1 MDLSNENTLMIF
13 ATLVYGLALLYSIFL
28 WRKGFTKDDKVIL
41 GMICLGFS
49 FHSAA
54 LVIRAAEVQR
64 CPINNLFEVTMFTS
78 WIIGLG
84 FLLSAIW
91 TKSRSHG
98 PFISPVIFSLSLM
111 TLFPNVDDRSDSL
124 TLEGWFILHVP
135 LILLSYGVFALAGV
149 ASVMY
154 LTHVHYLK
162 YNKESVFWVRLPS
175 ITQLERA
182 ATILLYGGVVFL
194 AIGLALGFS
203 FLKVSTGSFISQDA
217 KIFWSIGVLAG
228 YLILVFLHY
237 FRGVRGRYLSWSIIG
252 LLIFVFS
259 TFWAANLLSDI
270 HNNPL
275 QG

>member
-1 MDLSNENTLMIF
+1 MDFSNEHTLMPI
-13 ATLVYGLALLYSIFL
+13 ATLIYGVASLYSVFL
-28 WRKGFTKDDKVIL
+28 WRKGFTKDDKIVL
-41 GMICLGFS
+41 GIISGGFI
-49 FHSAA
+49 FHTAS
-54 LVIRAAEVQR
+54 LIIRAAEEQR

-78 WIIGLG
+78 WVIGLG
-84 FLLSAIW
+84 FLLSVFW

-98 PFISPVIFSLSLM
+98 PFISPVLFSLSLM
-111 TLFPNVDDRSDSL
+111 TLFPNVDDKSDTF

-162 YNKESVFWVRLPS
+162 YDKESVFWVRLPS

-182 ATILLYGGVVFL
+182 ATVLLYFGVL
-194 AIGLALGFS
+194 LLTIGLALGFS
-203 FLKVSTGSFISQDA
+203 FLKISTGSFISQDA
-217 KIFWSIGVLAG
+217 KIYWSIAVLAG
-228 YLILVFLHY
+228 YLILLFAHY
-237 FRGVRGRYLSWSIIG
+237 FKGLRGRYLAWSTIG
-252 LLIFVFS
+252 LLIFVLS

-270 HNNPL
+270 HNNPP